1 MKRAWV
7 VATAAFLVAS
17 ALVPAAAA
25 AGPQTDATAAVETHG
40 HAQTEANTTW
50 SEPGP
55 FDLEELRRGGVKSS
69 AAPESARNIGMGG
82 VILQYTP
89 INPLSNGIK
98 RVSPGETLNGDILT
112 LYSNAY
118 GEAAGEYEFVVVY
131 WQPES
136 TEVGGSTREYAANQT
151 VQRIGVNFAQ
161 GYSTSDVELQSHYD
175 KQVEATAWLERDGE
189 RVPGATW
196 RFEHA
201 SAPASQQVQIDTLAE
216 AWTYVFRVAIL
227 PGLAAVVLGLSLAKV
242 TLKRTGTGPRY
253 GKGAWVFLGLLGGG
267 LALSAAYY
275 EVAVVIANL
284 DILMGLSLGVIAY
297 GGGLQIHSDVE
308 YVGFERK
315 ELTSAIALRQG
326 RDGESDPQAVPDG
339 GASEVTDSIEIPES
353 NYHDE
358 LYEDLPRLPM
368 VRGEGGRYIPK
379 KGVGPFLARFFSD
392 AARLDLSSLTTRVR
406 VNTGCISEKV
416 YVHPDSE
423 GVKHTAAH
431 LARRMPVW
439 WRIDPETTERGE
451 KLLYGALTLGAL
463 ALPVIGWK
471 VGGAVANISTVG
483 AALGAV
489 ALAVESLEA
498 QPGSV
503 EFTPAPRHDVTADAS
518 LTILQQE
525 HADAKT
531 LEEYEEIAWSE
542 RTTTALEAREVQ
554 GRQDK
559 TVTRRLNEEALGM
572 LLDVEARPDS
582 ESEPTLG
589 GPEPDTNESDT
600 SDVRADGGDNE

>member
-89 INPLSNGIK
+89 INPLSNGVK

-136 TEVGGSTREYAANQT
+136 TEVGDSTREYAANQT

-196 RFEHA
+196 RFNHA

-216 AWTYVFRVAIL
+216 AWRYVFRVAIL
-227 PGLAAVVLGLSLAKV
+227 PGVAAVVLGLSLAKV
-242 TLKRTGTGPRY
+242 TLKRTGTGP
-253 GKGAWVFLGLLGGG
+253 
-267 LALSAAYY
+267 
-275 EVAVVIANL
+275 
-284 DILMGLSLGVIAY
+284 
-297 GGGLQIHSDVE
+297 
-308 YVGFERK
+308 
-315 ELTSAIALRQG
+315 
-326 RDGESDPQAVPDG
+326 
-339 GASEVTDSIEIPES
+339 
-353 NYHDE
+353 
-358 LYEDLPRLPM
+358 
-368 VRGEGGRYIPK
+368 
-379 KGVGPFLARFFSD
+379 
-392 AARLDLSSLTTRVR
+392 
-406 VNTGCISEKV
+406 
-416 YVHPDSE
+416 
-423 GVKHTAAH
+423 
-431 LARRMPVW
+431 
-439 WRIDPETTERGE
+439 
-451 KLLYGALTLGAL
+451 
-463 ALPVIGWK
+463 
-471 VGGAVANISTVG
+471 
-483 AALGAV
+483 
-489 ALAVESLEA
+489 
-498 QPGSV
+498 
-503 EFTPAPRHDVTADAS
+503 
-518 LTILQQE
+518 
-525 HADAKT
+525 
-531 LEEYEEIAWSE
+531 
-542 RTTTALEAREVQ
+542 
-554 GRQDK
+554 
-559 TVTRRLNEEALGM
+559 
-572 LLDVEARPDS
+572 
-582 ESEPTLG
+582 
-589 GPEPDTNESDT
+589 
-600 SDVRADGGDNE
+600 